1 MKLIL
6 LGAPGA
12 GKGTQAEFISES
24 LNIPQVSTGNIIRAQ
39 IKSGTELGNRVKA
52 VVESGA
58 LVSDELVVE
67 LLKDRISQPDCAN
80 GFILDGF
87 PRTIPQAEA
96 LEQICAID
104 VVLEIAVQD
113 DTIVARMSGRRVC
126 PACGATFHVENN
138 PPKEEGICDLCG
150 AQLITRPDD
159 DAKVVRQ
166 RLDVYHA
173 QTEPLIEFYGKK
185 GLVKSVN
192 GEQDIADVTKS
203 VKEALGIK

>member
-12 GKGTQAEFISES
+12 GKGTQAEYIAERLS
-24 LNIPQVSTGNIIRAQ
+24 IPQVSTGNIIRAQ

-52 VVESGA
+52 IVESGA

-67 LLKDRISQPDCAN
+67 LLKDRISQADCAN

-96 LEQICAID
+96 LEEICAVD
-104 VVLEIAVQD
+104 VVLEIAVPD
-113 DTIVARMSGRRVC
+113 EKIIARMSGRRVC
-126 PACGATFHVENN
+126 PACGATFHVVNN
-138 PPKEEGICDLCG
+138 PPKEDGVCDLCG
-150 AQLITRPDD
+150 AKLITRPDD
-159 DAKVVRQ
+159 DEKVVRQ

-173 QTEPLIEFYGKK
+173 QTEPLISFYSKK
-185 GLVKSVN
+185 GVLKTVDGDRDISEVTGSV
-192 GEQDIADVTKS
+192 S
-203 VKEALGIK
+203 EALGIK